1 MNKPLTLKSTDHSGK
16 DQFGF
21 SFYCDTCEK
30 EWQSRQIPF
39 EAGGFTSIEKEE
51 AYQLLWAQ
59 EHRTAFEKANLE
71 AHWHFNNCP
80 KCGKWVCNDCF
91 YFTGVICKKC
101 AENFAKKQ

>member
-1 MNKPLTLKSTDHSGK
+1 
-16 DQFGF
+16 
-21 SFYCDTCEK
+21 
-30 EWQSRQIPF
+30 
-39 EAGGFTSIEKEE
+39 
-51 AYQLLWAQ
+51 LLWAQ